1 MNTAQNVW
9 VGIEGELQFLDYTEI
24 NRLFQIGVE
33 YIKERE
39 KSLSSLVS
47 TNVCNKLILDFV
59 FNTWFQIL
67 K

>member
-33 YIKERE
+33 YVKERE
-39 KSLSSLVS
+39 KSLSALGS
-47 TNVCNKLILDFV
+47 TNVCNKLMLDFV
-59 FNTWFQIL
+59 FNTWVQIL